1 MGVLGKLLL
10 APFAPVAGVV
20 WLAERLE
27 EQAAA
32 VYFSPETVRAELDR
46 VQAAHARGEITDQE
60 REASEAVL
68 LARLVEGRDG

>member
-1 MGVLGKLLL
+1 MGIFGKVLL

-32 VYFSPETVRAELDR
+32 IYYSPETVRAELDD
-46 VQAAHARGEITDQE
+46 VHAAHARGEITD
-60 REASEAVL
+60 EARDAMEESL
-68 LARLVEGRDG
+68 LARLLEGRDG